1 MNDWGND
8 DVENQPDLVIFVPE
22 KLYAL
27 TDDQEVN
34 ENADRLYDILP
45 NDVARL
51 IEIDTNCDFDSASK
65 LL

>member
-51 IEIDTNCDFDSASK
+51 IEIDTNCDFDSTSK

>member
-51 IEIDTNCDFDSASK
+51 IEIDANCDFESTSK